1 MGRDVAGYPPD
12 RVRTVL
18 LDRVDLR
25 GLPTVEQGRA
35 AWVIPAFLPEDGAR
49 VLFPDEPIA
58 APPTVHATCA
68 INWCSIVRQE
78 PPWAERWVPDER

>member
-1 MGRDVAGYPPD
+1 M
-12 RVRTVL
+12 L
-18 LDRVDLR
+18 LGIRPIESVPFCSTGADLR

-58 APPTVHATCA
+58 APPTVHATCYQLVLDRA
-68 INWCSIVRQE
+68 TGAAVGGKVG
-78 PPWAERWVPDER
+78 P

>member
-25 GLPTVEQGRA
+25 GLPTVEQGGA

-58 APPTVHATCA
+58 APPTVHATCYQLVLDRA
-68 INWCSIVRQE
+68 TGAAVGGKVG
-78 PPWAERWVPDER
+78 P